1 MMRVFGWIPW
11 FPGVSH
17 TGIQERRFMMNVEG
31 GRSIPRL
38 GDPAPDFEA
47 QTTSGVLKL
56 DDFKGQWLVLFSHP
70 MDFTPVCTSEFI
82 SFARHHEDFKKLG
95 AALLGL
101 SVDGLYS
108 HIAWLRNIREKFDVR
123 IPFPIIAD
131 HDASIANLYG
141 MIMPNDLSTAT
152 SRCLYVIDP
161 NQRIRATIYYPFT
174 TGRNIEEVLRLLEAL
189 QISDKNGVGTP
200 ADWQPGDPVIEFPP
214 STHEESESIE
224 QKGAACKDWYYCTRN
239 L

>member
-1 MMRVFGWIPW
+1 MDEKASRPL
-11 FPGVSH
+11 
-17 TGIQERRFMMNVEG
+17 
-31 GRSIPRL
+31 PRL

-56 DDFKGQWLVLFSHP
+56 DDFNGQWLVLFSHP

-82 SFARHHEDFKKLG
+82 SFARHYEDFRKLG
-95 AALLGL
+95 VALLGL

-108 HIAWLRNIREKFDVR
+108 HIAWLRNIKEKFNVR

-141 MIMPNDLSTAT
+141 MIMPSDLSTAT
-152 SRCLYVIDP
+152 SRCLFVIDP
-161 NQRIRATIYYPFT
+161 SSIIRATIYYPFT
-174 TGRNIEEVLRLLEAL
+174 TGRNIQEVLRLIHAL
-189 QISDKNGVGTP
+189 QVSDRNSVGTP
-200 ADWQPGDPVIEFPP
+200 ADWQPGEPVIEFPP
-214 STHEESESIE
+214 LTHEESEGMEEKRI
-224 QKGAACKDWYYCTRN
+224 GCKEWYYCTRN